1 MPHYIGEKMKH
12 TPESLQRRKVRSTV
26 DWSSAGQI
34 LINFLCSRFPYRDR
48 NGWISVIENGEISIN
63 GKNALPESILAMHD
77 IIEYQPGDLPEP
89 PADMDYEIV
98 FEDDDL
104 MVIDKP
110 GNLCVHPAG
119 PFFKHTLWHMLCSKY
134 GDIHF
139 INRLDRETSGLMI
152 AAKNKQTASI
162 FAKKDLILKKVYTV
176 MVYGVFPETLR
187 ASGFIYKDY
196 NSAVRKKRS
205 FSTVQPEVPSE
216 SAETLFEL
224 ISSDGVYSTLR
235 ATLFTGRMHQI
246 RATLCS
252 LGYPV
257 VGDKLYG
264 PDESLYLKQKTESLT
279 EDDKK
284 LLVLPRQA
292 LHSSELHFI
301 HPLTGVTLFFQVKK
315 SFAKKAK

>member
-1 MPHYIGEKMKH
+1 MPRDIGEKMKH

-26 DWSSAGQI
+26 DWSSAGQN

-48 NGWISVIENGEISIN
+48 NGWIDVIKKGEISIN
-63 GKNALPESILAMHD
+63 GKTAVPESLLAMHD
-77 IIEYQPGDLPEP
+77 IIEYQPGELPEP
-89 PADMDYEIV
+89 PADMNYEIV
-98 FEDDDL
+98 FEDEHL
-104 MVIDKP
+104 LVINKP

-152 AAKNKQTASI
+152 AAKDKQSASL
-162 FAKKDLILKKVYTV
+162 FAKKDLIIQKVYTV
-176 MVYGVFPETLR
+176 MVYGVFPQTYK
-187 ASGFIYKDY
+187 ASGYIYKDY
-196 NSAVRKKRS
+196 NSSVRKKRS
-205 FSTVQPEVPSE
+205 FAAEKPEVPSE
-216 SAETLFEL
+216 TAETLFEL
-224 ISSDGVYSTLR
+224 ISSCGTYSTLR

-279 EDDKK
+279 EEDKK
-284 LLVLPRQA
+284 LLVLSRQA
-292 LHSSELHFI
+292 LHSSFLTFI
-301 HPLTGVTLFFQVKK
+301 HPVSGETLSFSSQAFFQ
-315 SFAKKAK
+315 